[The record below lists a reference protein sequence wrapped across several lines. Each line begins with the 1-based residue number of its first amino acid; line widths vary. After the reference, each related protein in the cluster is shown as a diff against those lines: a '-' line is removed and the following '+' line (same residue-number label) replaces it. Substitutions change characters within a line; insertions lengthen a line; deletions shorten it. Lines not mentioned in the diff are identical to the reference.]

1 MFSSF
6 ISVPRYIKMIIAA
19 SPEESDNIVNWEK
32 LATQNGIFQTS
43 RQLMSGKSSDSET
56 FTSGCDFEETPSE
69 SHAKSI
75 HVCYKI
81 EPEYFLG
88 KWRWLEWKHLV
99 SL

>member
-1 MFSSF
+1 
-6 ISVPRYIKMIIAA
+6 
-19 SPEESDNIVNWEK
+19 
-32 LATQNGIFQTS
+32 
-43 RQLMSGKSSDSET
+43 MSGESSDSET

>member
-1 MFSSF
+1 
-6 ISVPRYIKMIIAA
+6 MIIAV

-69 SHAKSI
+69 SHAKLI